1 MRIQGINNQYAF
13 RGKVY
18 TAQNLT
24 IRDLEKL
31 SKGARKINAFAGLV
45 NSDFII
51 YTNEGQNSLS
61 ILAKKLCPKKECT
74 KEVRGYPSGS
84 VMRDI
89 DLIVETMQEA
99 EDSFTSKVALGWV
112 CE

>member
-1 MRIQGINNQYAF
+1 MKIQGINNQYAF

-18 TAQNLT
+18 TARNLSV
-24 IRDLEKL
+24 RDLEKL
-31 SKGARKINAFAGLV
+31 SRGARKINAFAEPI
-45 NSDFII
+45 NCDFVIFK
-51 YTNEGQNSLS
+51 NEGQNGLS
-61 ILAKKLCPKKECT
+61 ILAKKLSLKKECT
-74 KEVRGYPSGS
+74 KEVKGYPSGS

-99 EDSFTSKVALGWV
+99 EESFTSKVALGWV

>member
-13 RGKVY
+13 QGKVY

-31 SKGARKINAFAGLV
+31 SKGANKINTFAERINCDFVIFKKEGENGLSV
-45 NSDFII
+45 
-51 YTNEGQNSLS
+51 
-61 ILAKKLCPKKECT
+61 LAKKLSPKKECIMDV
-74 KEVRGYPSGS
+74 KGYPTGS

-99 EDSFTSKVALGWV
+99 DDSFSSKVALGWV